1 MNPCGPANAKSLTA
15 QQPEPQQSR
24 RALFPIVGVGA
35 SAGGLEAFTQLLKAL
50 PSRTGMAYVLVQHL
64 DPTHESAL
72 TELLTKTTEMPVRQ
86 VADATLVEPNHVY
99 VIPPNVDMIISQGI
113 LRLTARTDARGH
125 HLPIDRFLRSLAE
138 DQGSNAIGVIL
149 SGTASD
155 GTLGLAAIKA
165 EGGITFA
172 QDEKSAKFD
181 GMPQSAIAAGCVDLV
196 LPPHGIAE
204 ELVRICEHPYL
215 AHSPSSK
222 IAELIPDSD
231 PHLKNILLSLRMA
244 NKIDFSDYKPATVK
258 RRILRRMTLHKI
270 ENVKEYVHFLQRHP
284 AEVESLY
291 EDILI
296 HVTSFFRE
304 PDAFEALK
312 TEVLPAILKSRSP
325 AEPIRIWV
333 PGCSTGEETY
343 SHAISLLEFLGD
355 RKADIPIQL
364 FGTDLSQAG
373 IDKARAGVYP
383 ESIAADVSPQ
393 RLQRF
398 FTKVEGGYRITKT
411 IRDMCVFARHNLL
424 QDPPFSRID
433 IISCRNVLIYFGL
446 ALQKRVMPTFHY
458 ALKAR
463 GFLILGRSEGILGTA
478 SDLFELMDRKHKI
491 YCRKSTPARL
501 HFDFAASQHPLE
513 AGNLATDKEASRKS
527 EGGARLFELNKETDR
542 ILLTKYAPV
551 AVVINQDMEV
561 LQSRGHVGLYL
572 GLAPGR
578 ADLNILK
585 MAREGLLFDLHA
597 AINKAKKEGIP
608 VRKENVEVGRNGEL
622 KAVNFEVIPLKTTST
637 KERHLLIIFEAAT
650 PPGRSE
656 AAETMAT
663 GLELGKG
670 GKKERS
676 NRQTIQLSQELAAT
690 KRYLHSLVE
699 DKEANN
705 EELQAANEEIL
716 SSNEELQSTN
726 EELQTAK
733 EELES
738 TNEELHTVNEEL
750 HNRNSELTQANND
763 FVNLLS
769 STNIAMVML
778 GGDLRIRRVTPQAE
792 RLLGLIPTDIGRL
805 ITNIRPNIDVPD
817 LEQMIAEVIKTATVQ
832 EREVRDREGHWYSLR
847 ILPYRTLES
856 IIEGVVLTLV
866 DINVL
871 KNNLEEIRLSR
882 DQLVRER
889 RKLEE
894 VLRQMPCGVMIAE
907 APSGRLILINKQV
920 EEILRHAFPHATK
933 IEEYVQYKAFHLN
946 EQPFKP
952 EEWPL
957 ARSLT
962 RGEVVTDEEIEY
974 VRGDG
979 TPVFLS
985 VSSAPIL
992 DHEGRIIAAVITFF
1006 DLTHRKATEE
1016 VLRSTEKLAAT
1027 GRLAASFGHEI
1038 NNPLQT
1044 LTDVLYLLGQ
1054 STRLGEAE
1062 RQHLAT
1068 ADGEL
1073 ERVAHLTTSMLGF
1086 YRNSTSP
1093 VDVKICEVLDSVLKF
1108 YGPAIRSGKIIVE
1121 KRYDSEDVIRGFP
1134 GEITQVFSNL
1144 VGNALEALAPEGT
1157 LELHV
1162 LASRDWGNPTRRG
1175 VRVFTADNGSGIS
1188 GENRRRI
1195 FEPFFTTK
1203 GEKGTGLGLWVASGI
1218 VDKHGGWIRVRS
1230 STQPGRSGTCF
1241 AVFFPEQRVSTMR
1254 HTTITLDKSA

>member
-1 MNPCGPANAKSLTA
+1 MNPRGPANAKSRPV
-15 QQPEPQQSR
+15 QQLPEPRQPR

-50 PSRTGMAYVLVQHL
+50 GSGREMAYVLVQHL
-64 DPTHESAL
+64 DPSHESAL
-72 TELLTKTTEMPVRQ
+72 TELLAKATEMPVRQ
-86 VADATLVEPNHVY
+86 VTDATPVEPNHVH
-99 VIPPNVDMIISQGI
+99 VIPPNVDMTISQGI
-113 LRLTARTDARGH
+113 LQLTPRTETRGH
-125 HLPIDRFLRSLAE
+125 HMPIDRFLRSLAE
-138 DQGSNAIGVIL
+138 DQRSNAIGVIL

-155 GTLGLAAIKA
+155 GTLGLGAIKA

-181 GMPQSAIAAGCVDLV
+181 GMPQSAIAAGCVDFV
-196 LPPHGIAE
+196 LSPDAIGR
-204 ELVRICEHPYL
+204 ELARIRAHPYL
-215 AHSPSSK
+215 APSSPART
-222 IAELIPDSD
+222 AELVHEGD
-231 PHLKNILLSLRMA
+231 PQLKKILQLLRTA
-244 NKIDFSDYKPATVK
+244 NRVDFSDYKPATVK
-258 RRILRRMTLHKI
+258 RRILRRMAMQKVEKLKG
-270 ENVKEYVHFLQRHP
+270 YVQFLRHHP
-284 AEVESLY
+284 AEVEALY

-296 HVTSFFRE
+296 KVTSFFRD

-312 TEVLPAILKSRSP
+312 TEVFPGILKHRSP
-325 AEPIRIWV
+325 EEPVRIWV

-343 SHAISLLEFLGD
+343 SQAIVLLEFL
-355 RKADIPIQL
+355 RNIRADIPIQL
-364 FGTDLSQAG
+364 FGTDLGQGS
-373 IDKARAGVYP
+373 IEKARAGIYP
-383 ESIAADVSPQ
+383 QSIAADVSPE
-393 RLQRF
+393 RLRRF
-398 FTKVEGGYRITKT
+398 FVKVEGGYRINKA
-411 IRDMCVFARHNLL
+411 IRDICVFARHNLL

-433 IISCRNVLIYFGL
+433 VISCRNVLIYL
-446 ALQKRVMPTFHY
+446 APVLQKRIMPIFHY
-458 ALKAR
+458 AMKPR
-463 GFLILGRSEGILGTA
+463 GFLMLGGAEGIIGTA

-491 YCRKSTPARL
+491 YCRKSTASGQ
-501 HFDFAASQHPLE
+501 HFDFVASRYSME
-513 AGNLATDKEASRKS
+513 AGNVASGTEAPQRAGSVHLLDLHKEA
-527 EGGARLFELNKETDR
+527 DR

-551 AVVINQDMEV
+551 AVVINDDMEV
-561 LQSRGHVGLYL
+561 LESRGHVGLYL
-572 GLAPGR
+572 ELAPGR
-578 ADLNILK
+578 ASFNVLK
-585 MAREGLLFDLHA
+585 MAREGLLFDLQA
-597 AINKAKKEGIP
+597 AINAAKKEGVP
-608 VRKENVEVGRNGEL
+608 VRKENVQIERDGKVKDVNLEITAFKVTSGSGRHFLIMFEDSRPAGKAEL
-622 KAVNFEVIPLKTTST
+622 
-637 KERHLLIIFEAAT
+637 
-650 PPGRSE
+650 
-656 AAETMAT
+656 AETMA
-663 GLELGKG
+663 GEVKLGKG
-670 GKKERS
+670 GKEKRS
-676 NRQTIQLSQELAAT
+676 NQSSHLKQELAAT
-690 KRYLHSLVE
+690 KRYLHSIVE

-750 HNRNSELTQANND
+750 HNRNFELTEANTD
-763 FVNLLS
+763 WVNLLGS
-769 STNIAMVML
+769 VNIAMVML
-778 GGDLRIRRVTPQAE
+778 GRDLRIRRVTPRGGQ
-792 RLLGLIPTDIGRL
+792 RFGFLPTDVGRP

-817 LEQMIAEVIKTATVQ
+817 LEHMILEVINTVIVK
-832 EREVRDREGHWYSLR
+832 EREVQDREGHWYSLR
-847 ILPYRTLES
+847 ILPYRTLEDA
-856 IIEGVVLTLV
+856 IEGAVLTLV
-866 DINVL
+866 DINDL
-871 KNNLEEIRLSR
+871 KNNLQEVKQSR
-882 DQLVRER
+882 DQLAGER
-889 RKLEE
+889 AKLEE

-907 APSGRLILINKQV
+907 APSGTLLLANKHV
-920 EEILRHAFPHATK
+920 EEILRQPFPQATNIIK
-933 IEEYVQYKAFHLN
+933 EHRALQLN
-946 EQPFKP
+946 KQPFKP

-962 RGEVVTDEEIEY
+962 TGEVVTDEEIEY

-992 DHEGRIIAAVITFF
+992 DREGRIIAAVVTFF
-1006 DLTHRKATEE
+1006 DLTHRKGTEE

-1044 LTDVLYLLGQ
+1044 LTGVLYLLGQ

-1068 ADGEL
+1068 ASAEL

-1093 VDVKICEVLDSVLKF
+1093 LDVKICEVLDSVLKF
-1108 YGPAIRSGKIIVE
+1108 YGPAIRSGKIVVE
-1121 KRYDSEDVIRGFP
+1121 RRYDSEDVIRGFP
-1134 GEITQVFSNL
+1134 SEITQVFSNL
-1144 VGNALEALAPEGT
+1144 VGNALEALTPEGT

-1175 VRVFTADNGSGIS
+1175 VRVFIADNGPGIS
-1188 GENRRRI
+1188 RENRRRV